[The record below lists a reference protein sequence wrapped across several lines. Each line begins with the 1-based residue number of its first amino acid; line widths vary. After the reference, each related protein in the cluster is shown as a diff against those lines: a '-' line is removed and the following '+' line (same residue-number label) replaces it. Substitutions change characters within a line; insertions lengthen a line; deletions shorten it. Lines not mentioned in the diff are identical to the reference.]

1 MSSKKNWVGERCDP
15 MVKMGMGM
23 IHWGGDG
30 AKKKMGM
37 RGMILLWGEGDSW
50 NQGEGFG
57 RVGKL
62 EKKCLWGN

>member
-1 MSSKKNWVGERCDP
+1 